1 MEYKEAL
8 EIMEKVIAHYK
19 LCLEQKG
26 VVDSKFYWVID
37 MTKINEAFNKIRNG

>member
-19 LCLEQKG
+19 WCLEQKG
-26 VVDSKFYWVID
+26 VVDVD

>member
-19 LCLEQKG
+19 WCFEHKR
-26 VVDSKFYWVID
+26 VVDVD
-37 MTKINEAFNKIRNG
+37 TTKINEAFNKIRNG

>member
-19 LCLEQKG
+19 WCLEQKG
-26 VVDSKFYWVID
+26 VVDFD